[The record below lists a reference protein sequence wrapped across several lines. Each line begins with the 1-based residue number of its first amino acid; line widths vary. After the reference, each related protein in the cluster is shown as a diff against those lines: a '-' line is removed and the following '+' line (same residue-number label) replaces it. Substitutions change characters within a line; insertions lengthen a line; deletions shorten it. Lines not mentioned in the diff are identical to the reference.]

1 MPPTRLTHPAVDC
14 WCAAPPTRVGVPVP
28 LSQRRAAKNFHAIHP
43 DCRPILHTP
52 KAIPTCIAPLVMI
65 ALVAGGTLN
74 SSAAYLSTAVKGASS
89 GTLKLC
95 DGPVSHGNTR
105 SQQRALFF
113 QPSLHA
119 SRPKTFRNPSTS
131 RSGAHTDAEHKRPRP
146 RVKGAHV
153 SSRGASGHP
162 PRSWAARTSPDCDN
176 GCVLRSTPRADEQ
189 GNSGSARTSRA
200 TQAALVPTWRGHL
213 PQPAAQLQG
222 VGRGRAEGM
231 PDRWS
236 GPNASHAAAQQP
248 RTRPQ
253 GSARAPAARLP
264 SRATYILKGSLGS
277 DVSVTLNV
285 TLDMAP
291 APTPAPNHLRARQTA
306 AGRASS
312 GARCAQRRRRSCRRG
327 R

>member
-1 MPPTRLTHPAVDC
+1 MVLSVTATRAPSSALYSSSHPYTPRDQRHFETPQHHVPARTPTQSTSGLVRVSRARTSRL
-14 WCAAPPTRVGVPVP
+14 AAPPAIRHARGLRVHHQTVTTGV
-28 LSQRRAAKNFHAIHP
+28 SCGQ
-43 DCRPILHTP
+43 
-52 KAIPTCIAPLVMI
+52 
-65 ALVAGGTLN
+65 
-74 SSAAYLSTAVKGASS
+74 
-89 GTLKLC
+89 
-95 DGPVSHGNTR
+95 
-105 SQQRALFF
+105 
-113 QPSLHA
+113 
-119 SRPKTFRNPSTS
+119 
-131 RSGAHTDAEHKRPRP
+131 
-146 RVKGAHV
+146 
-153 SSRGASGHP
+153 
-162 PRSWAARTSPDCDN
+162 
-176 GCVLRSTPRADEQ
+176 LR
-189 GNSGSARTSRA
+189 ARTSRA

>member
-176 GCVLRSTPRADEQ
+176 GRVLRSTPRADEQ
-189 GNSGSARTSRA
+189 GNSGSARADLARTPAAACRTAPGCWPRA
-200 TQAALVPTWRGHL
+200 CRGHAR
-213 PQPAAQLQG
+213 P
-222 VGRGRAEGM
+222 VERAECIPRSGATA
-231 PDRWS
+231 PD
-236 GPNASHAAAQQP
+236 A
-248 RTRPQ
+248 PQ